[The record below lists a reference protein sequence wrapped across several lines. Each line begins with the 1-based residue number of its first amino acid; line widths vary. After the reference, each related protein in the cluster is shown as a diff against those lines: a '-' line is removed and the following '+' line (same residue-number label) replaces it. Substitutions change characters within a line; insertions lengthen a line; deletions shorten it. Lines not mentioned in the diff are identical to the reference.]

1 MTRPSE
7 RLTIKAFAGLKN
19 VVIEPARVTAIIGPQ
34 ASGKSVSAK
43 LLFFFRSIWT
53 ELLYVYEGDLSPDDR
68 KDRIKAEFRRFFP
81 VETWGDE
88 IFVLQYEVGDNK
100 VQLRRAP
107 SRGRPSEGLILS
119 LPPFVDE
126 LLALSRALLIEAVST
141 VNQTA
146 LSFSATYGVW
156 RKIEPLVKGR
166 LDPIY
171 FGRQMFIPAGRAF
184 FSNIENNIFSFLSHS
199 EKNLDP
205 FLARF
210 GSYFAYLKSG
220 GVRRSRHEY
229 STPLAKGL
237 LGGKLVVEKDKE
249 FVQTSDNRILP
260 LSNLSSGQQEALP
273 LLMMLEPPDENM
285 GLGRS
290 DHGNRVATYIEEP
303 EAHLFPDFQRIIT
316 ERIAEYAMAKDGAQS
331 VVITTHS
338 PYVLS
343 TLNNLLLAG
352 RIGSRRRMASAV
364 SGLIPQSRWLPKGSV
379 QAYAFVDGECR
390 SMLDDN
396 VGLIDADY
404 LDSVSSSIA
413 GTFEKLL
420 DLESPNQSH
429 VASGEAFDV
438 HE

>member
-1 MTRPSE
+1 MSIPAE
-7 RLTIKAFAGLKN
+7 RLVIKSFAGLKN

-43 LLFFFRSIWT
+43 LLFFFRSVWT
-53 ELLYVYEGDLSPDDR
+53 ELLYVYEGDPSPDDR

-81 VETWGDE
+81 TETWGDE
-88 IFVLQYEVGDNK
+88 VFVLQYEVGEYK
-100 VQLRRAP
+100 VQLRRSP

-119 LPPFVDE
+119 LPPFVEE
-126 LLALSRALLIEAVST
+126 LLSLSKRLIAEAVST
-141 VNQTA
+141 ANQA
-146 LSFSATYGVW
+146 AFSYGAHYGVW
-156 RKIEPLVKGR
+156 KKIEPLIKER
-166 LDPIY
+166 LGSGY
-171 FGRQMFIPAGRAF
+171 FGTQLFIPAGRAF

-210 GSYFAYLKSG
+210 GSYFGYMKSG
-220 GVRRSRHEY
+220 GLRRSRHEY
-229 STPLAKGL
+229 STPLAQGL

-249 FVQTSDNRILP
+249 FVQTTDNRVLP

-273 LLMMLEPPDENM
+273 LLMMLEPPDDE
-285 GLGRS
+285 LRFGRS
-290 DHGNRVATYIEEP
+290 DRNTRVATYIEEP

-343 TLNNLLLAG
+343 TLNNLLFAG
-352 RIGSRRRMASAV
+352 RIGSRKRMASIV
-364 SGLIPQSRWLPKGSV
+364 SQVVPQQRWLPKGSV
-379 QAYAFVDGECR
+379 QAYAFVDGECQR
-390 SMLDDN
+390 MIDDD

-404 LDSVSSSIA
+404 LDSVSSGIA
-413 GTFEKLL
+413 ATFERLL
-420 DLESPNQSH
+420 DLDSPDATSAT
-429 VASGEAFDV
+429 VEAKP
-438 HE
+438 

>member
-1 MTRPSE
+1 MTSASE
-7 RLTIKAFAGLKN
+7 RLTIKSFAGLQN
-19 VVIEPARVTAIIGPQ
+19 IVIEPARVTAIIGPQ

-43 LLFFFRSIWT
+43 LLFFFRSIWA
-53 ELLYVYEGDLSPDDR
+53 ELLYVYDGDPSPDDR

-81 VETWGDE
+81 TETWGDE
-88 IFVLQYEVGDNK
+88 VFVLQYEVGAYK
-100 VQLRRAP
+100 IQLRRSP

-119 LPPFVDE
+119 LPPFVEE
-126 LLALSRALLIEAVST
+126 LLSLSKRLTAEVMSPS
-141 VNQTA
+141 NQA
-146 LSFSATYGVW
+146 SFAYGSSYSVW
-156 RKIEPLVKGR
+156 KKIEPLLKDR
-166 LDPIY
+166 LGQGY
-171 FGRQMFIPAGRAF
+171 FGSQLFIPAGRAF

-210 GSYFAYLKSG
+210 GSYFGYVKSG
-220 GVRRSRHEY
+220 GMRRSRHEY

-249 FVQTSDNRILP
+249 FVETTDNRVLP

-273 LLMMLEPPDENM
+273 LLMTLEPPDEE
-285 GLGRS
+285 LRFGRS
-290 DHGNRVATYIEEP
+290 DRNNRVATYIEEP
-303 EAHLFPDFQRIIT
+303 EAHLFPDFQRVIT

-352 RIGSRRRMASAV
+352 RIGSKRRMASAV
-364 SGLIPQSRWLPKGSV
+364 SEVVPQSQWLPRGSV
-379 QAYAFVDGECR
+379 QAYAFIGGECKR
-390 SMLDDN
+390 MVDDS

-404 LDSVSSSIA
+404 LDSVSSGIA
-413 GTFEKLL
+413 TTFERLL
-420 DLESPNQSH
+420 DIEAPESQSG
-429 VASGEAFDV
+429 VSQGV
-438 HE
+438 G